1 MKEKFS
7 SKPSTDSTSTAAKMA
22 TICYSSLDRSRNE
35 IRLIELLPKTMT
47 GPHQDEL
54 PLHCKIF
61 HVSLNENPQ
70 YMALSYTWGDPRDTQ
85 TIIIGNTPVPVT
97 RNLHSA
103 MHHLL
108 HGTNTKVVWIDALCI
123 NQTDDEEKSWQ
134 VQLMKEIY
142 QRADHV
148 SVWLGP
154 ADATSDTVM
163 DFLHS
168 FGTKAMACGIDLGP
182 ELAKERWRIL
192 ASQAPSCR
200 DRSTRQVIVEP
211 PYSPGNR
218 LTFPLANMDEL
229 YYSVCGTDD
238 SGQLFPVDGMNG
250 LFTRSWWG
258 RIWTLQEIT
267 LAKKAQFI
275 CGTKKVSRRRC
286 TATLN
291 AFCALRAVITEKGID
306 NRIDRTGYP
315 KSFFERI
322 FDHRPTVMLCTR
334 NKFRGTPF
342 PLLALLRV
350 TCIGDCESIANN
362 GFQHFDATDPRDKI
376 YGLLGLVDDKELQEL
391 GLKPNYTQSCREIYT
406 NVAAAL
412 LRQGHLC
419 ILSLCQFS
427 KTRLELPSWVP
438 DWSTPMKPP
447 LQYTDNDHMTLI
459 PGYTASRDL
468 PKKLFVS
475 NTVGKLMGL
484 SLFGLVYDKIF
495 RVGTTWA
502 DACVR
507 KDHPLALG
515 KRWLASLMKLSSF
528 RGECYKNLKDRVC
541 TVARVATAGIGL
553 NDTGTWERTGD
564 ERFHT
569 AMKLLLIRLNDID
582 DQMLFS
588 SGFTELMAMEGLQPT
603 INNGVPLDMRVFAYL
618 GEMDSQARGKKPFIT
633 EKGHLGLGSVHLQP
647 GDSVAIFGGA
657 AVPFVLR
664 ERGDKKYQLIGEA
677 YVDKIMDGEAVAS
690 STSPRQITLY

>member
-1 MKEKFS
+1 
-7 SKPSTDSTSTAAKMA
+7 
-22 TICYSSLDRSRNE
+22 
-35 IRLIELLPKTMT
+35 
-47 GPHQDEL
+47 
-54 PLHCKIF
+54 
-61 HVSLNENPQ
+61 
-70 YMALSYTWGDPRDTQ
+70 
-85 TIIIGNTPVPVT
+85 
-97 RNLHSA
+97 
-103 MHHLL
+103 
-108 HGTNTKVVWIDALCI
+108 VWH
-123 NQTDDEEKSWQ
+123 
-134 VQLMKEIY
+134 
-142 QRADHV
+142 R
-148 SVWLGP
+148 
-154 ADATSDTVM
+154 
-163 DFLHS
+163 
-168 FGTKAMACGIDLGP
+168 LGP

-192 ASQAPSCR
+192 ASQDPSCR

-238 SGQLFPVDGMNG
+238 SGQLFPVDGMND

-291 AFCALRAVITEKGID
+291 AFCALRAVIMEKGID

-427 KTRLELPSWVP
+427 RTRLELPSWVP

-468 PKKLFVS
+468 PKELFVS
-475 NTVGKLMGL
+475 NTVGKLTGL

-507 KDHPLALG
+507 KDHPLAWG

-541 TVARVATAGIGL
+541 TVARVATAGIGF

-569 AMKLLLIRLNDID
+569 AMKLLLIRLNDVD
-582 DQMLFS
+582 DQMLRS

-603 INNGVPLDMRVFAYL
+603 INNGVPLDMKVFAYL

-664 ERGDKKYQLIGEA
+664 EREDKKYQLIGEA